1 MLDEPKVISSI
12 LTIHD
17 DGPFLFVNTAT
28 GRFLRMRLPILR
40 GLCYKFVTSTADG
53 LIVLAAFDSTDAV
66 SVLNPFTGSLIRFAA
81 PLPTWSALRL
91 LSSWSPS

>member
-1 MLDEPKVISSI
+1 MLDEPKVVSSI
-12 LTIHD
+12 LTILD

-66 SVLNPFTGSLIRFAA
+66 SVLNPFTAA
-81 PLPTWSALRL
+81 A
-91 LSSWSPS
+91 SWRP